1 MQYYENGC
9 GQPYLTLEANT
20 LCMFFMRKTTK
31 ENKTFLPR
39 LHFFRN
45 MVVEV
50 GEVAKV
56 VNISFEKSGPKI
68 DNFYL

>member
-1 MQYYENGC
+1 MQYYKKRLWTTS
-9 GQPYLTLEANT
+9 PYEPNT
-20 LCMFFMRKTTK
+20 LCMFFMKKTTK

-45 MVVEV
+45 MVAEV

-56 VNISFEKSGPKI
+56 VNISFEKSGP
-68 DNFYL
+68 NVL